1 MSLCQFL
8 SVILFSPEFHE
19 VWSVTYLQWCGSSLS
34 YPSAVCAVEGIFL
47 MPSGVLLFIQ
57 SPFDRSGLSFNALS
71 ACSFHN
77 GMISY
82 SVLKTALKVRPSQLV
97 DYLQQ
102 KKAEGYTVI
111 GVEQTAQSSDLAQY
125 RFPEKSLLLLG

>member
-1 MSLCQFL
+1 MTCSGVVVPLA
-8 SVILFSPEFHE
+8 
-19 VWSVTYLQWCGSSLS
+19 T
-34 YPSAVCAVEGIFL
+34 PSAVCAVEGTFL

-71 ACSFHN
+71 AFSFHN